1 MITATI
7 MSDLRLVC
15 TMTLTVLVLVTAAVA
30 VRVAASTSPVREMS
44 SSAQWAT
51 LKTRNI
57 VNIHSV
63 PERGFEGLK

>member
-1 MITATI
+1 MQHIGPMIPANI
-7 MSDLRLVC
+7 MFSSDLRLVC

-51 LKTRNI
+51 
-57 VNIHSV
+57 
-63 PERGFEGLK
+63 F

>member
-1 MITATI
+1 MIPPTV
-7 MSDLRLVC
+7 MFSPDLRLVL

-51 LKTRNI
+51 FGDEKHL
-57 VNIHSV
+57 
-63 PERGFEGLK
+63 